1 MTFTRPR
8 PTRSATLWTQWS
20 HWSGSSSFTPQPA
33 LRLCLRKSL
42 AGHWT
47 LVDTESHKSLY
58 YISTHR
64 SETVDSVHEI
74 RRGSSDGTLLA
85 TVSKQLSES
94 QCWLT
99 FADGGPEIRLKLP
112 GKISIG
118 RKPRFE
124 VKGRQWYW
132 KRDIVCR
139 DSGTRRVCAGTDDG
153 MLLVYE
159 GSEDLL
165 DILAVGLIATQ
176 FKYQ

>member
-8 PTRSATLWTQWS
+8 PTRSATLL
-20 HWSGSSSFTPQPA
+20 SGSSSFPPQPA
-33 LRLCLRKSL
+33 LRLYLRKSL

-47 LVDTESHKSLY
+47 LVDTYSHKSLY
-58 YISTHR
+58 YISAHR
-64 SETVDSVHEI
+64 SEAGDSVHEV
-74 RRGSSDGTLLA
+74 RRGSSDGSILA
-85 TVSKQLSES
+85 TISRQLSDS
-94 QCWLT
+94 QCRLAFT
-99 FADGGPEIRLKLP
+99 DGGPEIQLKLP

-118 RKPRFE
+118 CKLRFE
-124 VKGRQWYW
+124 AKGRQWFW

-165 DILAVGLIATQ
+165 DILAVGFIAMK